1 MLEGFDV
8 APLLSLL
15 LVVDMAELE
24 APNPNVTLAGGC
36 TFGNEDELAD
46 EKSDELNPPGLV

>member
-24 APNPNVTLAGGC
+24 APNPNVTLVRGC
-36 TFGNEDELAD
+36 TLGSEDELAD